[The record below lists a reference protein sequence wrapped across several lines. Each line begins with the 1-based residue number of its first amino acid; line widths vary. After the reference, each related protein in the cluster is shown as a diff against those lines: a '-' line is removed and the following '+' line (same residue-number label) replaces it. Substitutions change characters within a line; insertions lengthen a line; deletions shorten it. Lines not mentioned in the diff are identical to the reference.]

1 VNIVRDEERYATL
14 LRLVAS
20 LSRLFSDND
29 APYVDSRFVE
39 RLFVLTTGSTDLGR
53 RDISFDAQLN
63 DIGIGV
69 KTFLAGGG
77 NSKREKIAEFTAYAR
92 DGRFSGLSR
101 KGLVH
106 EVVAAR
112 NDRVISDAN
121 EFGIDLDKSMYHCL
135 IRMPGGAVVHEEA
148 YGTISTDLLRPT
160 NSTGTAITSWDEMG
174 SGIYFTDGRNNYSYS
189 IAKNVLMKQF
199 VFDRNTNFIPIEIIE
214 DPLSGLEGKIGG
226 SVNQGNSI
234 ANSHPRDKEQ
244 SPQGKIRGTEDAD
257 LLPGVDFIV
266 LPLYSYKSGFHEVPK
281 KSGINQWNAAGRAR
295 KLGEAYVPIPITVHR
310 NFPGFFPPRDSV
322 FELKLPSRK
331 EYASAKVCQD
341 GGKALMTN
349 PNYLLGEWLIG
360 VLHPSMLS
368 SKFGEIAVD
377 VDPIEYGDLLRIQK
391 DSVRIIKQSTDGVDK
406 YSIEFAPIG
415 TYEDFLSEVSTIH

>member
-1 VNIVRDEERYATL
+1 MVTRDEDRYATL

-101 KGLVH
+101 QGLVH

-121 EFGIDLDKSMYHCL
+121 EFGIDLEKSMYHCL

-148 YGTISTDLLRPT
+148 YGTISTDSLRPT
-160 NSTGTAITSWDEMG
+160 NSTGTPITSWDEMG
-174 SGIYFTDGRNNYSYS
+174 SGIYFTDGKNNYNYS

-214 DPLSGLEGKIGG
+214 DPLTGLEGKIGG
-226 SVNQGNSI
+226 SVNQVISI
-234 ANSHPRDKEQ
+234 ANSHLRDKEQ
-244 SPQGKIRGTEDAD
+244 SPQVEVRGTEDAD

-295 KLGEAYVPIPITVHR
+295 KLGEAYIPIPRIIHET
-310 NFPGFFPPRDSV
+310 FPEFFPKRDEP
-322 FELKLPSRK
+322 FMLKLPNRK
-331 EYASAKVCQD
+331 EVVPAKVCQD
-341 GGKALMTN
+341 GSKALMTR
-349 PNYLLGEWLIG
+349 PNYVLGEWLIG
-360 VLHPSMLS
+360 VLRPSIGVEMFVVPPMDIS
-368 SKFGEIAVD
+368 
-377 VDPIEYGDLLRIQK
+377 PINYDDFVKIGK
-391 DSVRIIKQSTDGVDK
+391 DSVHIVKQLIDGQLT
-406 YSIEFAPIG
+406 YQIQFAPLESFEEFISKSF
-415 TYEDFLSEVSTIH
+415 DSVL

>member
-1 VNIVRDEERYATL
+1 VMVARDEDRYATL

-20 LSRLFSDND
+20 LSRLFSDNN

-39 RLFVLTTGSTDLGR
+39 RLFVQTTGATDLGR
-53 RDISFDAQLN
+53 RDISFDAQLD

-69 KTFLAGGG
+69 KTFLAGTG
-77 NSKREKIAEFTAYAR
+77 NSKREKVAEFTAYAR

-101 KGLVH
+101 KDLVY

-112 NDRVISDAN
+112 NDRLISDAN
-121 EFGIDLDKSMYHCL
+121 ELGIDLEKSMYHCL

-148 YGTISTDLLRPT
+148 YGIISNDSLRPT
-160 NSTGTAITSWDEMG
+160 NSSGTPVASWDKMG
-174 SGIYFTDGRNNYSYS
+174 SGIYFTDGRNNYNFS

-199 VFDRNTNFIPIEIIE
+199 VFDRNINFIPIEIIE
-214 DPLSGLEGKIGG
+214 DPLSGLEGKIGSPVG
-226 SVNQGNSI
+226 EPLSIVSSFPRNKNETSQIDVIDAEEVN
-234 ANSHPRDKEQ
+234 
-244 SPQGKIRGTEDAD
+244 
-257 LLPGVDFIV
+257 LLPGVDFVV
-266 LPLYSYKSGFHEVPK
+266 LPLYNHKNGLNEVPQ
-281 KSGINQWNAAGRAR
+281 KSGINQWNAAGRVR
-295 KLGEAYVPIPITVHR
+295 KLGEAYVPIPISIHR
-310 NFPGFFPPRDSV
+310 KFPDFFPPRDSV

-331 EYASAKVCQD
+331 EYVSAKVCQA

-349 PNYLLGEWLIG
+349 PNYLLGEWWMG
-360 VLHPSMLS
+360 VLYPSITS
-368 SKFGEIAVD
+368 SQFGEVAVD
-377 VDPIEYGDLLRIQK
+377 VKPIEYRDLLRIQK